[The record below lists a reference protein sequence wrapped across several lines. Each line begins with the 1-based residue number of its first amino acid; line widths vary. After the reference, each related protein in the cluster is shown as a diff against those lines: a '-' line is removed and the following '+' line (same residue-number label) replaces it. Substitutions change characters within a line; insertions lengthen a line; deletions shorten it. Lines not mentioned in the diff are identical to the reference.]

1 METEIVEELN
11 RYILIRYD
19 VCSNQVVE
27 GYFVTADE
35 AKEFARKTFPN
46 DAISIYELAED
57 CVDLADE

>member
-1 METEIVEELN
+1 MDELN

-19 VCSNQVVE
+19 VCRNQIVE
-27 GYFVTADE
+27 GYFGTAEE

>member
-1 METEIVEELN
+1 MKETELN

-19 VCSNQVVE
+19 VCRNQVVE
-27 GYFVTADE
+27 GYFGTPDE